1 MLYRGLG
8 INTPNPLFYRHMGNP
23 QSPLYKLL
31 PASLADL
38 SQLGALE
45 RVCFPL
51 DAWPLIE
58 QIAALTF
65 PSTVRIKAV
74 HAERMIG
81 FVGGDI
87 RRSRKTGW
95 ITTLAVLPEFRRM
108 GIGEAL
114 LRACEQALGMPLVK
128 LSVRR
133 TNLEAQLL
141 YMKNG
146 YHKVETWRRYY
157 EGGEDAIVMAKEI
170 SEFKP

>member
-1 MLYRGLG
+1 MDQRLLPYD
-8 INTPNPLFYRHMGNP
+8 
-23 QSPLYKLL
+23 LL
-31 PASLADL
+31 PASLGDL

-45 RVCFPL
+45 KACFPL

-65 PSTVRIKAV
+65 PATVRIKAV
-74 HAERMIG
+74 HAGKMIG

-87 RRSRKTGW
+87 RRSRRTGW
-95 ITTLAVLPEFRRM
+95 ITSLAVLQEYRRM

-114 LRACEQALGMPLVK
+114 LRACEQALKMPLVK

-157 EGGEDAIVMAKEI
+157 DGGEDAIVMEKI
-170 SEFKP
+170 TPEFKL

>member
-1 MLYRGLG
+1 MDQQPLLYE
-8 INTPNPLFYRHMGNP
+8 
-23 QSPLYKLL
+23 LL

-38 SQLGALE
+38 SQLGEMEKA
-45 RVCFPL
+45 CFPL

-65 PSTVRIKAV
+65 PATVRIKAV
-74 HAERMIG
+74 HTGRMVG
-81 FVGGDI
+81 FIGGDI
-87 RRSRKTGW
+87 RRLRKTGW
-95 ITTLAVLPEFRRM
+95 ITTLAVLPAYRRM

-114 LRACEQALGMPLVK
+114 LCACEKALKMPLVK

-146 YHKVETWRRYY
+146 YHKVETWRRYF
-157 EGGEDAIVMAKEI
+157 EGGEDAIVMEKAMP
-170 SEFKP
+170 EFKM

>member
-1 MLYRGLG
+1 MMYD
-8 INTPNPLFYRHMGNP
+8 
-23 QSPLYKLL
+23 LL
-31 PASLADL
+31 PASLGDL

-45 RVCFPL
+45 KACFPQ

-65 PSTVRIKAV
+65 PATVRIKAV
-74 HAERMIG
+74 HAGKMIG

-87 RRSRKTGW
+87 RRSRRTGW
-95 ITTLAVLPEFRRM
+95 ITSLAVLPAYRRM

-114 LRACEQALGMPLVK
+114 LRACEQALKMPLVK

-157 EGGEDAIVMAKEI
+157 DGGEDAIVMEKI
-170 SEFKP
+170 IPEFKL

>member
-1 MLYRGLG
+1 MNQKSLTYE
-8 INTPNPLFYRHMGNP
+8 
-23 QSPLYKLL
+23 LL
-31 PASLADL
+31 PASLSDL
-38 SQLGALE
+38 SQLGVLE
-45 RVCFPL
+45 KACFPM
-51 DAWPLIE
+51 DAWPWIE

-65 PSTVRIKAV
+65 PATVRIKAV
-74 HAERMIG
+74 HAGSMVG
-81 FVGGDI
+81 FIGGDI

-95 ITTLAVLPEFRRM
+95 ITTLAVLPTYRRM

-114 LRACEQALGMPLVK
+114 LRACEQALKMPLVR

-157 EGGEDAIVMAKEI
+157 EGGEDAIVMEKTM
-170 SEFKP
+170 SEFKL